1 MKTCKYCNAKIS
13 DSFDVCPI
21 CTAKIERTENS
32 NYPVYKCKRDIKS
45 LYLTWSIRVLIISTI
60 ISVVVNII
68 VGGIPWSLY
77 VITGI
82 YLFYK
87 IFLSRKLIEA
97 NLIQKFLT
105 VAITVCLLL
114 IAIRLISTD
123 MLNVQ
128 IVIPNILYG
137 ALIVSGG
144 LYFFDFQSQKSHILP
159 IIFTIGVAILC
170 IAILFVIFGV
180 IRWPMIVL
188 GGVSLFIIV
197 FSLLF
202 YRKSIIAEIKKKIHT

>member
-1 MKTCKYCNAKIS
+1 M
-13 DSFDVCPI
+13 
-21 CTAKIERTENS
+21 
-32 NYPVYKCKRDIKS
+32 
-45 LYLTWSIRVLIISTI
+45 IILTI
-60 ISVVVNII
+60 ISVVVNIA

-87 IFLSRKLIEA
+87 IFLSRNLVEA
-97 NLIQKFLT
+97 NLIQRFLS
-105 VAITVCLLL
+105 VVITVCLLM
-114 IAIRLISTD
+114 IIIRLISTEA
-123 MLNVQ
+123 LNVQ
-128 IVIPNILYG
+128 IVIPNILFG
-137 ALIVSGG
+137 ALVVSGG
-144 LYFFDFQSQKSHILP
+144 FYFYDFQSQKSHILP
-159 IIFTIGVAILC
+159 IIFTIGVAIFS
-170 IAILFVIFGV
+170 IAILFFLFGI